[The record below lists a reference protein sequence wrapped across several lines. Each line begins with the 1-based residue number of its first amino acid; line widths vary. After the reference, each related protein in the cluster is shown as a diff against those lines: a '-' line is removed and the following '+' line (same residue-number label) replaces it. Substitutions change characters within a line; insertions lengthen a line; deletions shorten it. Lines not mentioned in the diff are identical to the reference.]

1 MAKRRLIS
9 TLLIIMI
16 CFVASFAV
24 QASDTESIDGSE
36 YNTYEGFCDDYYS
49 NHEKYIVHGKNGGDI
64 SEAYY
69 GATINLYKE
78 ENYTAIIEYMLENVH
93 SFEIIKKVDG
103 ISTFGVIQRAEREE
117 IFYET
122 ITNDRL
128 TDCLMGYKISGAFTY
143 NANTGKIATA
153 YSPSV
158 SIFYTEVNGV
168 YSYSM
173 EDVSTSAKITSDGYS
188 VIATAKFYVRTTL
201 GAPIIEDISL
211 PFSERSGPY
220 GDSTYPWS
228 GI

>member
-1 MAKRRLIS
+1 MARRRLIS
-9 TLLIIMI
+9 TLLIVML
-16 CFVASFAV
+16 CFVASFVA
-24 QASDTESIDGSE
+24 QASNIESTDGNE

-49 NHEKYIVHGKNGGDI
+49 NHEKYIVHGENGHDI
-64 SEAYY
+64 SESYY
-69 GATINLYKE
+69 DATINLYKE
-78 ENYTAIIEYMLENVH
+78 EDFDAIIEYMLENVH
-93 SFEIIKKVDG
+93 SFEIVKKSDG
-103 ISTFGVIQRAEREE
+103 ISTFGVIQRAEKEE

-122 ITNDRL
+122 IKNNRL

-158 SIFYTEVNGV
+158 SIFHTEVNGV

-201 GAPIIEDISL
+201 GAPMGDISL

-220 GDSTYPWS
+220 GSSTYPWS

>member
-1 MAKRRLIS
+1 MPIIEEVTDANGDLWYLIS
-9 TLLIIMI
+9 YILKSTGE
-16 CFVASFAV
+16 
-24 QASDTESIDGSE
+24 QESS
-36 YNTYEGFCDDYYS
+36 YC
-49 NHEKYIVHGKNGGDI
+49 
-64 SEAYY
+64 
-69 GATINLYKE
+69 
-78 ENYTAIIEYMLENVH
+78 
-93 SFEIIKKVDG
+93 
-103 ISTFGVIQRAEREE
+103 RAEFVKIDQAFAKGTLNANEVSLRDFAGTEGTNILIQLNVGDQVE

-122 ITNDRL
+122 ITNNRL

-143 NANTGKIATA
+143 NVNTGKIATA